1 VDVAG
6 RVDLETGP
14 VVVAGGVVG
23 ARRGGARA
31 VEAPRLGAG
40 DDPAHDGPE
49 AADVLV
55 ALAVAEPGAA
65 GLAVVAVAVGAPAG
79 RAGAP
84 AGADAV
90 GPAAAAAAAGV
101 AVHVVAGS
109 AAAELGAVDLPPA
122 AERGAR
128 RAAVGAGDRAAELGV
143 SVVAERVAG
152 THRGVGRAGAE
163 GERGRSDRQRGA
175 RHRPP
180 AQDATPV
187 HP

>member
-1 VDVAG
+1 GHRHQTLARTQAEEHVEAVVGSLAGVGRGDIGPGQVGADGRRRAEAVVDVDADRPSDRGRVQRPAGAADAAGDDGAPVDVAG

-84 AGADAV
+84 
-90 GPAAAAAAAGV
+90 
-101 AVHVVAGS
+101 
-109 AAAELGAVDLPPA
+109 
-122 AERGAR
+122 
-128 RAAVGAGDRAAELGV
+128 
-143 SVVAERVAG
+143 
-152 THRGVGRAGAE
+152 
-163 GERGRSDRQRGA
+163 
-175 RHRPP
+175 
-180 AQDATPV
+180 
-187 HP
+187 